1 MCVCLEVSVVL
12 QGLKFYGQFLRN
24 AFFTLHKWGAGV
36 LSAEF
41 PSMPWADLQTHCDLF
56 SSSSTEAH
64 QEQTFKDDSDA
75 ATLRQTL
82 PDLTPDEASEAA
94 ALPAEDPAPEL
105 TDSAPQQEGEEP
117 VAGDDAAG
125 DHGSDESP
133 NKSPSKKKKKFRTPS
148 FLKKNKKKSETQ
160 WGSLA
165 IPFFK
170 PICFC
175 TVSVHKLV
183 RRSFY
188 YIFILLAVL
197 AERWRA
203 LYGKVRLVK
212 HDHQSSSLFLY
223 RKKMKMNNHYIM
235 YRNVSNVTE
244 KK

>member
-1 MCVCLEVSVVL
+1 
-12 QGLKFYGQFLRN
+12 
-24 AFFTLHKWGAGV
+24 
-36 LSAEF
+36 
-41 PSMPWADLQTHCDLF
+41 MPWADRQTHCDLF

-94 ALPAEDPAPEL
+94 ALPAEDPAPPAEDPAPEL
-105 TDSAPQQEGEEP
+105 TDSAPQPEGEEP
-117 VAGDDAAG
+117 VAADDAAG

-170 PICFC
+170 SICFC
-175 TVSVHKLV
+175 TVSVHV
-183 RRSFY
+183 
-188 YIFILLAVL
+188 
-197 AERWRA
+197 
-203 LYGKVRLVK
+203 
-212 HDHQSSSLFLY
+212 
-223 RKKMKMNNHYIM
+223 
-235 YRNVSNVTE
+235 
-244 KK
+244 